1 MIDKRIWQ
9 DMMPHKKCLCYL
21 LLFNTVQAIMVVLS
35 SYIVA
40 YLANELLF
48 AELGYAAATPVLVLL
63 FFFLTIKAILGYI
76 NHAKMKEISLKLQSK
91 LRCKLL
97 QSLAYNTALGEK
109 RVCGQWLSLITK
121 GVDKLDVYITNFL
134 PQLATLAVLP
144 LILLICAL
152 VNDWI
157 SGLIFLITAPLIP
170 LFMIFIGKLAD
181 AENKKQWL
189 LFQRLTVFMANLLP
203 ALLVV
208 KAYNQAQVQLQ
219 RLYRN
224 DEVFA
229 RATLKVLRLA
239 FVSAFM
245 LEFISTLS
253 IAIIAVNIGLRL
265 LYGQA
270 EFLPVFFILLI
281 APQFY
286 QPFRQFGSAFH
297 DAMNGIV
304 ASAEIY
310 ALIDKLDK
318 REEVTSLYD
327 KVDLA
332 KAPKIRFVDVNYA
345 YEMNVSVLQNL
356 NFTVDSGE
364 QVALVGRNGA
374 GKSTVF
380 KLMLKLLE
388 MQSGT
393 IYIDDKVLSEIDK
406 HNWQQQIGWASQ
418 EPYIFSASLK
428 ENIAL
433 GRSCTDEDIVKVI
446 RQVNLEKF
454 VQSLPQGINTI
465 IGGAVKLSSGQRRRL
480 GIARALLLSPKL
492 LLLDEPMENLDAHNE
507 KLIRDLLDKLKGNV
521 TVIIIAH
528 RLQTI
533 KHVDQVIFLQDGN
546 IVESGRAEV
555 LLQQDGYFHNLIDTA
570 ERAR

>member
-1 MIDKRIWQ
+1 MIDKRILR
-9 DMMPHKKCLCYL
+9 DIMPHRKYLCYL
-21 LLFNTVQAIMVVLS
+21 LLFNAVQAIMVVLS

-48 AELGYAAATPVLVLL
+48 AELSYAAATPVLVLL
-63 FFFLTIKAILGYI
+63 FFFLTIKAILGYV
-76 NHAKMKEISLKLQSK
+76 NHLKMKEISLTLQSE

-97 QSLAYNTALGEK
+97 QSLAHNTALQEK
-109 RVCGQWLSLITK
+109 RACGQWLSLITK

-134 PQLATLAVLP
+134 PQLATLAILP
-144 LILLICAL
+144 LVLLICAL

-181 AENKKQWL
+181 AENKKQWI

-208 KAYNQAQVQLQ
+208 KAYNQVRVQLQ
-219 RLYRN
+219 RLHKN
-224 DEVFA
+224 DEIFA

-304 ASAEIY
+304 AAAEIY

-318 REEVTSLYD
+318 YKEVTSLYD

-345 YEMNVSVLQNL
+345 YEVNTPVLRNL

-380 KLMLKLLE
+380 KLMLKLLKI
-388 MQSGT
+388 QSGT
-393 IYIDDKVLSEIDK
+393 IYIGDKDLSEIDK

-433 GRSCTDEDIVKVI
+433 GRACTDEDIINVI
-446 RQVNLEKF
+446 RQVNMEKF
-454 VQSLPQGINTI
+454 MQSLPQGFNTV

-507 KLIRDLLDKLKGNV
+507 RLIRDLLDKLRGKV

-533 KHVDQVIFLQDGN
+533 KHVDRVIFLQDGN
-546 IVESGRAEV
+546 IVETGRPEV
-555 LLQQDGYFHNLIDTA
+555 LLQQNSCFHRLADTV
-570 ERAR
+570 EGAR